1 MRYNAGFTRLPI
13 AIPGWTQAMPKQKT
27 HKATK
32 KRFRLTA
39 RGKVKHRSAGT
50 SHLATRLTN
59 KRKRNLRGTSVLK
72 SVEAEKIQKALCGYS
87 Y

>member
-1 MRYNAGFTRLPI
+1 
-13 AIPGWTQAMPKQKT
+13 MPKQKT
-27 HKATK
+27 HKGTK

-59 KRKRNLRGTSVLK
+59 KRKRNLRRTDLLK
-72 SVEAEKIQKALCGYS
+72 PVEVKRITTALGGYS